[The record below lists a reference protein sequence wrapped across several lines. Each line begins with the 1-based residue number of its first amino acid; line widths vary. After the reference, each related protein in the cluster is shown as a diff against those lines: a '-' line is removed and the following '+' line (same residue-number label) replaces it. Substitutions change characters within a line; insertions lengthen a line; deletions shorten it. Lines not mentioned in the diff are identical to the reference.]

1 MKYYAHIDSHNK
13 LTEIDMSLLQIDEYG
28 STDVQNIEVP
38 QEIYENAQ
46 TYGDNYYIYSEGEIV
61 LNPNY
66 EEEQAA
72 KERERIAKL
81 SLTKREVF
89 LALYRDKEITP
100 EMIKAQITNPEAMI
114 EFEYAS
120 DYFRGNP
127 LINTIGG
134 MLGYSSSD
142 LDYLFEHKEF
152 PPHEQAEE

>member
-1 MKYYAHIDSHNK
+1 MIYYAHIDSKNK
-13 LTEIDMSLLQIDEYG
+13 LVDIDMTIFTADEYG
-28 STDVQNIEVP
+28 SENVQNIEVP
-38 QEIYENAQ
+38 EEYYINAQ
-46 TYGDNYYIYSEGEIV
+46 EYGTNYYKYSDGEVI
-61 LNPNY
+61 LNPDY
-66 EEEQAA
+66 EQEQEE

-81 SLTKREVF
+81 KLTKREVF

-127 LINTIGG
+127 LIDTIGAL
-134 MLGYSSSD
+134 LGYTSAD

-152 PPHEQAEE
+152 PPHEAEE